1 MSIVSPMD
9 SMVPHYPQTGGPP
22 DKGLISDA
30 TGTMF
35 AETPAP
41 GESIQDQL
49 NALSAKTQEQI
60 NALSAQI
67 ANISTTLEGST
78 YRIVYDAN
86 GGEGA
91 PVDSNLYFTGGA
103 ASIIDDPVPTREGYE
118 FLGYALTSDALA
130 PIEATEIP
138 ITDALSEIAPD
149 HIVTFYAVWEA
160 TEPGGEDSGK

>member
-41 GESIQDQL
+41 GESVQD
-49 NALSAKTQEQI
+49 QI
-60 NALSAQI
+60 NALSMT
-67 ANISTTLEGST
+67 ISNFAAVLADST

-91 PVDSNLYFTGGA
+91 PVDDNLYFMGG
-103 ASIIDDPVPTREGYE
+103 IILVINDPVPTREGYE
-118 FLGYALTSDALA
+118 FLGYAFTSDAAEPAELSGI
-130 PIEATEIP
+130 PVIESL
-138 ITDALSEIAPD
+138 LSEIAPD
-149 HIVTFYAVWEA
+149 HVITLYAVWAE
-160 TEPGGEDSGK
+160 TEPDEPDEPTE

>member
-1 MSIVSPMD
+1 MD

-41 GESIQDQL
+41 GESIQDQV
-49 NALSAKTQEQI
+49 NALSMTVSNFA
-60 NALSAQI
+60 AVLAD
-67 ANISTTLEGST
+67 ST

-91 PVDSNLYFTGGA
+91 PVDNNLYFMGGA
-103 ASIIDDPVPTREGYE
+103 APILPLPLPTREGYA
-118 FLGYALTSDALA
+118 FLGYALTSDAA
-130 PIEATEIP
+130 EPVDFSGSIP
-138 ITDALSEIAPD
+138 IIGALLSEIAPD
-149 HIVTFYAVWEA
+149 HVITLYAVWS
-160 TEPGGEDSGK
+160 EDAPSPTPSEDPSPIV

>member
-41 GESIQDQL
+41 GESVQDQINALANQL
-49 NALSAKTQEQI
+49 NALGGS
-60 NALSAQI
+60 I
-67 ANISTTLEGST
+67 ANVAATLTDST

-91 PVDSNLYFTGGA
+91 PVDNNLYFMGGTA
-103 ASIIDDPVPTREGYE
+103 PVIDDPVPTREGYE
-118 FLGYALTSDALA
+118 FLGYAFTSDAVEPA
-130 PIEATEIP
+130 EISGGIP
-138 ITDALSEIAPD
+138 IIESALSEIAID
-149 HIVTFYAVWEA
+149 HIITLYAVWEA
-160 TEPGGEDSGK
+160 AEPDEPNDSGVS